1 MNEFTIG
8 KLAKQANVHVETVR
22 YYERRGLIP
31 RPRRTVANYRLYSP
45 ENLRQVK
52 FIKQAQA
59 LGFSLKEIKKLLT
72 LRATPRARCADVRA
86 YASQKIEDIDA
97 KIRSLAS
104 MRKALQNLRDE
115 CSGKGLA
122 TECPILE
129 SLDSEPGTI
138 EEQTKIN
145 PKGEVHGYDK
155 KSRNF

>member
-1 MNEFTIG
+1 MDELTIG
-8 KLAKQANVHVETVR
+8 KLAKEANVHVETLR
-22 YYERRGLIP
+22 YYERRELIP

-45 ENLRQVK
+45 ESLRQVK

-72 LRATPRARCADVRA
+72 LRAAPRASCADVRA

-97 KIRSLAS
+97 KIRSLAR
-104 MRKALQNLRDE
+104 MRKALQNLRGE

-129 SLDSEPGTI
+129 SLDSQKRSTN
-138 EEQTKIN
+138 K
-145 PKGEVHGYDK
+145 
-155 KSRNF
+155 RN